1 MEKQLHIFYSG
12 RVQGIGFRYTVL
24 EIATQEKVSGWV
36 KNLKDSRVE
45 VVVRGEQYSLD
56 NFIKKVG
63 FKFSNYIKDTVIEEF
78 PADLEF
84 QDFKIKFE

>member
-24 EIATQEKVSGWV
+24 EIASQEKVSGWV

-45 VVVRGEQYSLD
+45 VIIEGNQVSLD
-56 NFIKKVG
+56 NFLKQVSS
-63 FKFSNYIKDTVIEEF
+63 KFSNYIEDTAIEELPTGSKF
-78 PADLEF
+78 K
-84 QDFKIKFE
+84 DFKIKFE